1 MILSTNLQ
9 PFFIVQSDP
18 DGKGIP
24 YFMDKHWTPELP
36 DYEFYDSPPCEVDF
50 LNAYSLKAKTYQLNG
65 DYLVDENL
73 VSNEMLYLCEKLNI
87 KCIRIPVD
95 INLHRGVRPQK
106 KYFLFFPLSYLS
118 ILDKDESTYTI
129 SIDLDSGKLNTQE
142 ERGLKKTY
150 YESIDKFKIKN
161 NIREHLFFC
170 NEIAASVCSIQF
182 KNEYEALGL
191 TGVSFK
197 EINDN
202 YQYSAWS

>member
-36 DYEFYDSPPCEVDF
+36 DYEFYDSPPCEGDF

-73 VSNEMLYLCEKLNI
+73 VSNEMLYLCEKLNV

-191 TGVSFK
+191 TGVIFK
-197 EINDN
+197 AINDN

>member
-1 MILSTNLQ
+1 MSTNLQ

-36 DYEFYDSPPCEVDF
+36 DYEFYDSPPCEGDF
-50 LNAYSLKAKTYQLNG
+50 LTAYSLKTKTYQLNG

-73 VSNEMLYLCEKLNI
+73 VSNEMLYLCEKL
-87 KCIRIPVD
+87 KVKYIRIPVD

-106 KYFLFFPLSYLS
+106 KYFLFFSLSYFS

-182 KNEYEALGL
+182 KSEYETLGL

>member
-1 MILSTNLQ
+1 MSINPQ
-9 PFFIVQSDP
+9 AFFIVQSDP

-36 DYEFYDSPPCEVDF
+36 DYEFYDSPPCEGDF

-73 VSNEMLYLCEKLNI
+73 VSNEMLYLCEKLNV

-95 INLHRGVRPQK
+95 INLHRGLRPQK

>member
-1 MILSTNLQ
+1 MSINLQ

-36 DYEFYDSPPCEVDF
+36 DYEFYDSPPCEGDF

-73 VSNEMLYLCEKLNI
+73 VFNEMLYLCEKLNV

-197 EINDN
+197 AINDN
-202 YQYSAWS
+202 YQYSAWD

>member
-1 MILSTNLQ
+1 MSTNLQ

-36 DYEFYDSPPCEVDF
+36 DYEFYDSPPCEGDF
-50 LNAYSLKAKTYQLNG
+50 LTAYSLKTKTYQLNG

-73 VSNEMLYLCEKLNI
+73 VSNEMLYLCEKL
-87 KCIRIPVD
+87 KVKYIRIPVD

-106 KYFLFFPLSYLS
+106 KYFLFFSLSYLS

-182 KNEYEALGL
+182 KNEYETLGL

-197 EINDN
+197 EVNDN

>member
-1 MILSTNLQ
+1 MSINLQ

-36 DYEFYDSPPCEVDF
+36 DYEFYDSPPCEGDF

-73 VSNEMLYLCEKLNI
+73 VSNEMLYLCEKLNV

-95 INLHRGVRPQK
+95 INLHRGFRPQK

-197 EINDN
+197 EINEH

>member
-1 MILSTNLQ
+1 MSINLQ

-36 DYEFYDSPPCEVDF
+36 DYEFYDSPPCEGDF

-73 VSNEMLYLCEKLNI
+73 VSNEMLYLCEKLNV

-95 INLHRGVRPQK
+95 INLHRGFRPQK

>member
-1 MILSTNLQ
+1 
-9 PFFIVQSDP
+9 
-18 DGKGIP
+18 
-24 YFMDKHWTPELP
+24 MDKHWTPELP
-36 DYEFYDSPPCEVDF
+36 DYEFYDSPPCEGDF
-50 LNAYSLKAKTYQLNG
+50 LTAYSLKAKTYQLNG

-73 VSNEMLYLCEKLNI
+73 VSNEMLYLCEKLNV

-106 KYFLFFPLSYLS
+106 KYFLFFPISYLS

>member
-1 MILSTNLQ
+1 MSTNLQ

-36 DYEFYDSPPCEVDF
+36 DYEFYDSPPCEGDF

-161 NIREHLFFC
+161 NIHEHLFFC

-182 KNEYEALGL
+182 KNEYETLGL

>member
-1 MILSTNLQ
+1 MSINPQ
-9 PFFIVQSDP
+9 AFFIVQSDP

-36 DYEFYDSPPCEVDF
+36 DYEFYDSPPCEGDF

-73 VSNEMLYLCEKLNI
+73 VSNEMLYLCEKLNV

>member
-36 DYEFYDSPPCEVDF
+36 DYEFYDSPPCEGDF

-73 VSNEMLYLCEKLNI
+73 VSNEMLYLCEKLNV

-95 INLHRGVRPQK
+95 INLHRGFRPQK

-118 ILDKDESTYTI
+118 ILDKDESTYAI

-182 KNEYEALGL
+182 KNEYETLGL

>member
-1 MILSTNLQ
+1 MSINLQ

-36 DYEFYDSPPCEVDF
+36 DYEFYDSPPCEGDF
-50 LNAYSLKAKTYQLNG
+50 LTAYSLKAKTYQLNG

-73 VSNEMLYLCEKLNI
+73 VSNEMLYLCEKLNV

-118 ILDKDESTYTI
+118 ILDKNESTYTI

-142 ERGLKKTY
+142 ECGLKKTY

-161 NIREHLFFC
+161 NVREHLFFC

-197 EINDN
+197 EINEH

>member
-50 LNAYSLKAKTYQLNG
+50 FNAYSLKAKTYQLNG

-73 VSNEMLYLCEKLNI
+73 VSNEMLYLCEKLNV

-95 INLHRGVRPQK
+95 INLHRGFRPQK

-197 EINDN
+197 EINEH

>member
-1 MILSTNLQ
+1 MSINPQ
-9 PFFIVQSDP
+9 AFFIVQSDP

-24 YFMDKHWTPELP
+24 YFMDKNWTPELP
-36 DYEFYDSPPCEVDF
+36 DYEIYDSPPCEGDF
-50 LNAYSLKAKTYQLNG
+50 LTAYSLKAKAYQLNG

-73 VSNEMLYLCEKLNI
+73 VSNEMLCLCEKLNV

-95 INLHRGVRPQK
+95 INLYRGVRPQK

-118 ILDKDESTYTI
+118 ILDKDESIYTI
-129 SIDLDSGKLNTQE
+129 SIDLDSGKLNSQE

-161 NIREHLFFC
+161 NICEHLFFC

-197 EINDN
+197 EINEH
-202 YQYSAWS
+202 YQYSAWD

>member
-1 MILSTNLQ
+1 MSKNLQ

-36 DYEFYDSPPCEVDF
+36 DYEFYDSPPCEGDF

-73 VSNEMLYLCEKLNI
+73 VSNEMLYLCEKLNV

-106 KYFLFFPLSYLS
+106 KYFLFFPISYLS

-142 ERGLKKTY
+142 VRGLKKTY

-202 YQYSAWS
+202 YQYSAWN

>member
-1 MILSTNLQ
+1 
-9 PFFIVQSDP
+9 
-18 DGKGIP
+18 
-24 YFMDKHWTPELP
+24 MDKHWTPELP

-161 NIREHLFFC
+161 NIHEHLFFC

>member
-1 MILSTNLQ
+1 MSINPQ
-9 PFFIVQSDP
+9 AFFIVQSDP

-36 DYEFYDSPPCEVDF
+36 DYEFYDSPPCEGDF

-73 VSNEMLYLCEKLNI
+73 VSNEMLYLCEKLNV

-118 ILDKDESTYTI
+118 ILDKNESIYTI

-182 KNEYEALGL
+182 ENEYEALGL

>member
-1 MILSTNLQ
+1 MSINLQ

-36 DYEFYDSPPCEVDF
+36 DYEFYDSPPCEGDF

-73 VSNEMLYLCEKLNI
+73 VSNEMLYLCEKLNV

-191 TGVSFK
+191 TGVIFK
-197 EINDN
+197 AINDN
-202 YQYSAWS
+202 YQYSAWD

>member
-1 MILSTNLQ
+1 MSTNLQ

-36 DYEFYDSPPCEVDF
+36 DYEFYDSPPCEGDF

-73 VSNEMLYLCEKLNI
+73 VSNEMLYLCEKLNV

-106 KYFLFFPLSYLS
+106 KYFLFFPISYLS

-202 YQYSAWS
+202 YQYSARN

>member
-1 MILSTNLQ
+1 MSTNLQ

-36 DYEFYDSPPCEVDF
+36 DYEFYDSPPCEGDF

-73 VSNEMLYLCEKLNI
+73 VSNEMLYLCEKLNV
-87 KCIRIPVD
+87 KCIRIPAD

-197 EINDN
+197 EINEH
-202 YQYSAWS
+202 YQYSAWN

>member
-1 MILSTNLQ
+1 MSTNLQ

-36 DYEFYDSPPCEVDF
+36 DYEFYDSPPCEGDF

-73 VSNEMLYLCEKLNI
+73 VSNEMLYLCEKLNV

-95 INLHRGVRPQK
+95 INLHRGFRPQK

-197 EINDN
+197 EINEH

>member
-1 MILSTNLQ
+1 MSTNLQ

-36 DYEFYDSPPCEVDF
+36 DYEFYDSPPCEGDF
-50 LNAYSLKAKTYQLNG
+50 LTAYSLKTKTYQLNG

-73 VSNEMLYLCEKLNI
+73 VSNEMLYLCEKL
-87 KCIRIPVD
+87 KVKYIRIPVD

-106 KYFLFFPLSYLS
+106 KYFLFFSLSYLS

-182 KNEYEALGL
+182 KNEYETLGL

>member
-1 MILSTNLQ
+1 M
-9 PFFIVQSDP
+9 QSDP

-36 DYEFYDSPPCEVDF
+36 DYEFYDSPPYEGDF
-50 LNAYSLKAKTYQLNG
+50 LTVYSLKAKTYQLNG

-73 VSNEMLYLCEKLNI
+73 VSNEMLYLCEKLNV

-202 YQYSAWS
+202 YQYSAWN

>member
-36 DYEFYDSPPCEVDF
+36 DYEFYDSPPCEGDF

-73 VSNEMLYLCEKLNI
+73 VSNEMLYLCEKLNV

-191 TGVSFK
+191 TGVIFK
-197 EINDN
+197 AINDN
-202 YQYSAWS
+202 YQYSAWN

>member
-1 MILSTNLQ
+1 MSINLQ

-36 DYEFYDSPPCEVDF
+36 DYEFYDSPPCEGDF

-73 VSNEMLYLCEKLNI
+73 VSNEMLYLCEKLNV

-182 KNEYEALGL
+182 KSEYEALGL

-197 EINDN
+197 AINDN
-202 YQYSAWS
+202 YQYSAWN

>member
-1 MILSTNLQ
+1 MSINLQ

-36 DYEFYDSPPCEVDF
+36 DYEFYDSPPCEGDF

-73 VSNEMLYLCEKLNI
+73 VSNEMLYLCEKLNV

-197 EINDN
+197 AINDN
-202 YQYSAWS
+202 YQYSAWD